1 MNKLFL
7 RIIIVV
13 VVIILLLVVAKQVG
27 WIGKQEGTRV
37 TSEKVV
43 RRNITE
49 VVTASGKIYPE
60 KEVKISPDISGE
72 VVELGVSQEG
82 DSVHKGQELAKIYA
96 DIYTTQRD
104 QAAAQMD
111 QQQAM
116 VSNIKE
122 TLPGL
127 KMTMDNDKKAL
138 DREQQLLDQKVVS
151 RSEFETAQST
161 YLTAQANYQAA
172 LQNVQGNIA
181 GVASAKANL
190 NIAAKNLSRTTVVSP
205 IDGVVSLLSIKKGE
219 RVVGNSMMAG
229 TEMMRVA
236 DMSKIEAIVDVGE
249 NDIPKVQL
257 GDTALITVDAYNNR
271 KFRGIV
277 TQIASSTTATSSSTT
292 TASTNDVTN
301 YKVHIRLSPDSY
313 KDLIDPRRPRHFPFR
328 PGMSAT
334 ADIQTS
340 THSNV
345 LSIPINA
352 VAIREKNTDNAIVGN
367 TEATDNSGNSNSGN
381 SNSGDNNDDSKGDT
395 RSTGDLDIVAF
406 IIMPG
411 DTVKKVKV
419 HTDIQDINYI
429 EIKDGLKEGDQVVT
443 GPYSLVSK
451 TMKSGM
457 PIKVVPKD
465 KLFEGGKN

>member
-1 MNKLFL
+1 MNKLLL
-7 RIIIVV
+7 RIVIVV
-13 VVIILLLVVAKQVG
+13 VLIIVLLVVAKSAG
-27 WIGKQEGTRV
+27 WIGKAEGTKV
-37 TSEKVV
+37 TAEKVT

-96 DIYTTQRD
+96 DIYTNQRN

-116 VSNIKE
+116 VSNIRE

-127 KMTMDNDKKAL
+127 KATMENDKKAL
-138 DREQQLLDQKVVS
+138 DREQQLLDQHVVS
-151 RSEFETAQST
+151 RSEFETAQSA

-190 NIAAKNLSRTTVVSP
+190 DIAAKNLSRTTVVSP

-257 GDTALITVDAYNNR
+257 GDTALITVDAYNSR
-271 KFRGIV
+271 KFQGIV
-277 TQIASSTTATSSSTT
+277 TQIASSVTTTTGSTT
-292 TASTNDVTN
+292 TVSTNDVTN
-301 YKVHIRLSPDSY
+301 YKVHIRLSPASY
-313 KDLIDPRRPRHFPFR
+313 KELMDPRRPRHFPFR
-328 PGMSAT
+328 PGMSAS
-334 ADIQTS
+334 ADIQTR

-352 VAIREKNTDNAIVGN
+352 VATREKNTDNAVVGN
-367 TEATDNSGNSNSGN
+367 TDASDNSDNSNNGGN
-381 SNSGDNNDDSKGDT
+381 GDNNGDNKSDT
-395 RSTGDLDIVAF
+395 KSTSGDLDEVAF
-406 IIMPG
+406 IVMAG

-419 HTDIQDINYI
+419 LTDIQDINYI

-443 GPYSLVSK
+443 GPYSVVSK
-451 TMKSGM
+451 TMKSGVR
-457 PIKVVPKD
+457 IKVVPKD
-465 KLFEGGKN
+465 KLFEGNKN